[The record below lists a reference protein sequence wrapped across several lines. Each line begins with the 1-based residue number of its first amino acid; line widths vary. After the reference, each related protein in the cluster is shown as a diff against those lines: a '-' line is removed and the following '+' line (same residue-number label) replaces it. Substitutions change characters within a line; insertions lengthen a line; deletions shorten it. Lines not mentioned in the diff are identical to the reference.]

1 MIPFDLTA
9 KAHKQESIRIDAD
22 YMNKNFEK
30 YIRAYNIDD
39 SDKTLIDQLRMML
52 HKSFAQL
59 SQEEQRAARQILV
72 DIEHKRLVFDENKTL
87 TDYIND
93 YMNVDWNAKIQHC
106 INLLGV
112 DEAKLRALLNAHVNE
127 ANIDEYGRFNELIS
141 TVDIERAKQNL
152 GMVDQP
158 HWKCIIKIKNIL
170 REFVI
175 YNKLD
180 GYKS

>member
-1 MIPFDLTA
+1 M
-9 KAHKQESIRIDAD
+9 
-22 YMNKNFEK
+22 
-30 YIRAYNIDD
+30 
-39 SDKTLIDQLRMML
+39 
-52 HKSFAQL
+52 
-59 SQEEQRAARQILV
+59 V
-72 DIEHKRLVFDENKTL
+72 DIEHKRLVVDENKTL
-87 TDYIND
+87 TDYINE
-93 YMNVDWNAKIQHC
+93 YMNVDWNAKIQYC

-127 ANIDEYGRFNELIS
+127 TNIDEYGRFNELIS

-152 GMVDQP
+152 GIADQP